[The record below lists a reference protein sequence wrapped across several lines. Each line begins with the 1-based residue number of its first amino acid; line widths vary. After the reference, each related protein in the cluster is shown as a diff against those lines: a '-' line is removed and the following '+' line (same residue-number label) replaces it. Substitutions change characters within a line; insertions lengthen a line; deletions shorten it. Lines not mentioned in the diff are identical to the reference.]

1 MKITCDREELSTA
14 FHTVAMVAPPKSP
27 RPILQNVMIEA
38 SNDQVT
44 LMATDMD
51 LGIRLT
57 VSKVEIETPGSAILH
72 VARFGSILRE
82 SSDEKLQIKAD
93 EKEID
98 VTGISSEFKLPSPN
112 PSEYP
117 SQSIV
122 VFQEDKYHKLP
133 ERLLRELIR
142 RTVFATDSESSR
154 YALGGVL
161 FEMHANEII
170 AVGTDGR
177 RLARMQ
183 GPAES
188 HNGHETGE
196 TMTIIPARS
205 LQVIDRALAG
215 QDAEV
220 LIAARSNDVLVKTE
234 NGTIYTRLVEG
245 RFPKWRDVFPT
256 RSRAI
261 QVEINVG
268 PLYSAV
274 RQAAI
279 VADAETRGLD
289 FAFGDGKLVMS
300 VNTANV
306 GEARVELPIPY
317 DTDPVTVTL
326 DNRFVADFLR
336 VLNPEWT
343 FTLEIENEEAAA
355 LFKTDDGYGYVVMPL
370 ARDR

>member
-14 FHTVAMVAPPKSP
+14 FHTVAMVAPSKSP
-27 RPILQNVMIEA
+27 KPILQNVMIDA
-38 SNDQVT
+38 SDGHVT

-57 VSKVEIETPGSAILH
+57 VTKVEIHTPGSAILPVGH
-72 VARFGSILRE
+72 FGSILRE
-82 SSDEKLQIKAD
+82 SSDEQLHIEAD
-93 EKEID
+93 DKGIR
-98 VTGISSEFKLPSPN
+98 VHGISSEFKLPSQNPN
-112 PSEYP
+112 EFP

-142 RTVFATDSESSR
+142 RTVFATDAESSR

-161 FEMHANEII
+161 FEMHSDHII

-196 TMTIIPARS
+196 AMTIVPTRS
-205 LQVIDRALAG
+205 LQVIDRALTG

-234 NGTIYTRLVEG
+234 RATIYTRLVEG

-256 RSRAI
+256 RTKAI

-279 VADAETRGLD
+279 VADTETRGLD

-300 VNTANV
+300 VATANV
-306 GEARVELPIPY
+306 GQSRVELPIPY

-326 DNRFVADFLR
+326 DNRFVVDFLR
-336 VLNPEWT
+336 VLDPDVT

-355 LFKTDDGYGYVVMPL
+355 LFKSDDGYGYVVMPL